1 MSLFLSTSAGP
12 GGTIANVSRS
22 QGAKLSEMEPVPRI
36 VKSASN
42 VLHMRISNYPVK
54 SLVLCEPMSLAKIE
68 GPKVGG

>member
-1 MSLFLSTSAGP
+1 LSLFLSTSAGP

-42 VLHMRISNYPVK
+42 VLHMRISNYPAK
-54 SLVLCEPMSLAKIE
+54 PLVLCEQMSQAKI
-68 GPKVGG
+68 GDFKVDG